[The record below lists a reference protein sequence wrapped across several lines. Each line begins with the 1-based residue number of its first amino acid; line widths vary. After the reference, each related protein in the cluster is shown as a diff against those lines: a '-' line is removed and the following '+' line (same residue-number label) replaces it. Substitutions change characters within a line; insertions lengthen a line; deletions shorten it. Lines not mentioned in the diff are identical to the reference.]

1 MQASIPRRNFLLT
14 AGGAAAALA
23 LPSSGARAAPGRI
36 KVGQIGT
43 GHAHAGGKMSS
54 LRSLTDDYEVVGVV
68 EDDPALR
75 KAAEASAVYRG
86 LTWMSEEQLLATP
99 GLKAVAVETTVPE
112 LVPTTARCVARGLHV
127 HMDKP
132 AGESLAAYRKLLDAA
147 TARRVTVQM
156 GFMFRH
162 NPAFRFCFQAVRDGW
177 LGKIF
182 SVHGVMAKQISTAER
197 KHAIPERGGVMF
209 ELGCHLID
217 AMVSVLGKA
226 EAVTPFASSTRADL
240 DQLADR
246 QLAVFRYPGAL
257 ATIDVNVT
265 EVDGGRRRQFVVC
278 GSEGTLE
285 IRPLEPAK
293 ATLALD
299 RPRGKYR
306 KGFQELALPTPSGRY
321 DDQLRELARIV
332 RGEAQSEYP
341 PEHDL
346 AVHELVLRASG
357 MPVAG

>member
-1 MQASIPRRNFLLT
+1 MAKPFRRREFLLT
-14 AGGAAAALA
+14 AGGAAASLA
-23 LPSSGARAAPGRI
+23 LSPSGARAASGRV

-54 LRSLTDDYEVVGVV
+54 LRSLTNDYEVVGVV
-68 EDDPALR
+68 ENDAALR
-75 KAAEASAVYRG
+75 KAAEEGPIYRG

-112 LVPTTARCVARGLHV
+112 LVPTAARCVARGLHV

-147 TARRVTVQM
+147 TAQRVTVQM

-177 LGKIF
+177 LGKVF
-182 SVHGVMAKQISTAER
+182 SVHGLMAKQISPAER
-197 KHAIPERGGVMF
+197 QRAIPARGGVMF

-217 AMVSVLGKA
+217 ALVSVLGKA
-226 EAVTPFASSTRADL
+226 EAVAPFDSSTRTDL
-240 DQLADR
+240 DQLVDR
-246 QLAVFRYPGAL
+246 QAAVFRYPGAL

-278 GSEGTLE
+278 GSEGTIE
-285 IRPLEPAK
+285 IKPLEPAR

-299 RPRGKYR
+299 RPRGKHR
-306 KGFQELALPTPSGRY
+306 KGFQELSLPTPSGRY
-321 DDQLRELARIV
+321 DDQLRELARIA
-332 RGEAQSEYP
+332 RDEAQSEYT

-357 MPVAG
+357 MSADG